1 MKILYRFIAFTCFI
15 FFSTHLKADCTITST
30 INANVFLAT
39 YGGCTGTMTIPSG
52 VDLVMNASLTL
63 PSGVNRLV
71 IASGGQIIY
80 NTNNVSLILADGAIL
95 DILNTSPSSSSD
107 ANAAIYSSGSCNNTK
122 DMYIG
127 ATKYSACTGGGNV
140 CILFSDLVAA
150 GGTAE
155 PSAGVTAGSTV
166 NGSNAC
172 YPFGLNVSVTGA
184 GTIISYLWTQTS
196 GPGTATISNAST
208 ANPTISSA
216 TLTGSYTFNVAVV
229 VSAIPQGSNCT
240 SNAQITVNNS
250 ITLSIYIPIVAT
262 GGGTPQIAAGDSY
275 TLVGGNV
282 TVTGTSPSYS
292 WTENGAGFI
301 SSGAATLT
309 PTYSSN
315 NPLDKGNTVVLTLT
329 ASNPGCSA
337 SANFNILVRTKLPI
351 TLQEFT
357 GKSSNCSNE
366 LQWKVADAK
375 NFKEFEIEHSK
386 TGTEF
391 NTITS
396 IQAKAETRNEGL
408 NQIYSFTDNINKSKN
423 QFYRLKLIDL
433 DGSFKFSPVISVANE
448 CLTPT
453 VGLYPNPLKKVN
465 DIQIELSNFGE
476 KIQGKL
482 IDLTGRTI
490 QSFKLNNG
498 INKIQ
503 VDPFVHGIYWFALKD
518 ELNNEKVVK
527 LSVIK

>member
-1 MKILYRFIAFTCFI
+1 M
-15 FFSTHLKADCTITST
+15 
-30 INANVFLAT
+30 
-39 YGGCTGTMTIPSG
+39 
-52 VDLVMNASLTL
+52 
-63 PSGVNRLV
+63 
-71 IASGGQIIY
+71 
-80 NTNNVSLILADGAIL
+80 
-95 DILNTSPSSSSD
+95 
-107 ANAAIYSSGSCNNTK
+107 
-122 DMYIG
+122 
-127 ATKYSACTGGGNV
+127 
-140 CILFSDLVAA
+140 CIRDR
-150 GGTAE
+150 
-155 PSAGVTAGSTV
+155 
-166 NGSNAC
+166 
-172 YPFGLNVSVTGA
+172 
-184 GTIISYLWTQTS
+184 
-196 GPGTATISNAST
+196 
-208 ANPTISSA
+208 
-216 TLTGSYTFNVAVV
+216 
-229 VSAIPQGSNCT
+229 
-240 SNAQITVNNS
+240 
-250 ITLSIYIPIVAT
+250 
-262 GGGTPQIAAGDSY
+262 
-275 TLVGGNV
+275 
-282 TVTGTSPSYS
+282 
-292 WTENGAGFI
+292 
-301 SSGAATLT
+301 
-309 PTYSSN
+309 
-315 NPLDKGNTVVLTLT
+315 TLT

-391 NTITS
+391 NPITS

-423 QFYRLKLIDL
+423 QFYRLKMIDL
-433 DGSFKFSPVISVANE
+433 DGSFKYSPVISVANE

>member
-1 MKILYRFIAFTCFI
+1 MKILYRFIICIHLIIFTQ
-15 FFSTHLKADCTITST
+15 SLKADCIVNST
-30 INANVFLAT
+30 ISSTNFLST
-39 YGGCTGTMTIPSG
+39 YGSCTGIITIPSG
-52 VDLVMNASLTL
+52 VDLNLDGDLNLSSMNITK
-63 PSGVNRLV
+63 LV

-80 NTNNVSLILADGAIL
+80 NAKSDFTLPSNCQLVIAQTSPTTGSSAAIYNNNVS
-95 DILNTSPSSSSD
+95 
-107 ANAAIYSSGSCNNTK
+107 CNNNLTI
-122 DMYIG
+122 YIG
-127 ATKYSACTGGGNV
+127 SVKYSACIGAGNV
-140 CILFSDLVAA
+140 CILLSDLVAA
-150 GGTAE
+150 GGTAQ

-423 QFYRLKLIDL
+423 QFYRLKMIDL
-433 DGSFKFSPVISVANE
+433 DGSFKYSPVISVANE